1 DGVEIRLLAAKRGV
15 ERLQLSA
22 LTHPPHPDVFLR
34 VPPACAVEQK
44 EVGMALIFGV
54 EGLDPFPCSQK
65 KGVVSLHG
73 FSGGVAIVAKQCKGQ
88 VGISIAEEAHLE
100 RPQKAVDL
108 RGVGEHGRN
117 SDDTLVG
124 GR

>member
-1 DGVEIRLLAAKRGV
+1 DGVEIRLLAAKRSV

-22 LTHPPHPDVFLR
+22 LALPPHPDVFLR

-65 KGVVSLHG
+65 KGVVSRHG
-73 FSGGVAIVAKQCKGQ
+73 FSGGVAKIAQQGKGQ

-100 RPQKAVDL
+100 RHQQAVDL
-108 RGVGEHGRN
+108 HH
-117 SDDTLVG
+117 VG
-124 GR
+124 GHGEK